1 MITREAISHAA
12 ARIAGHVRRTPVVD
26 HSDKV
31 GKGREF
37 FPYFFVSGM
46 AAAAGPF
53 CYRKLRYG

>member
-1 MITREAISHAA
+1 
-12 ARIAGHVRRTPVVD
+12 VPQPRRTPVVD

-53 CYRKLRYG
+53 CYRKLQYG